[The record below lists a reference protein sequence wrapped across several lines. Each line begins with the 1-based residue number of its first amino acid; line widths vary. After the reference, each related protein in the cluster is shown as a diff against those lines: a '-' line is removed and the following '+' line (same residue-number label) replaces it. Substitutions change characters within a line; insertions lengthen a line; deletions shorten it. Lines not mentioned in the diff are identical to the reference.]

1 MIISKIILQIGNS
14 TNNASM
20 LIWLLVTMILF
31 AIVFLSVQK
40 FKKIIT
46 PKSEY
51 LAIVGVFLGIPF
63 SYYFQSER
71 IKYAVDGISG
81 YLQHFNLILEDQNY
95 FGNLLLSV
103 IIFTLLGAL
112 IGYFIDK
119 IEKK

>member
-1 MIISKIILQIGNS
+1 MKISKIILQIENS

-20 LIWLLVTMILF
+20 LIWLLFALTLF
-31 AIVFLSVQK
+31 AIAFLSVQK
-40 FKKIIT
+40 FKKIKT

-51 LAIVGVFLGIPF
+51 LAIVGVFIGIPF

-71 IKYAVDGISG
+71 IKFAVDGISG
-81 YLQHFNLILEDQNY
+81 YLQNFNRLLEDQNY

-103 IIFTLLGAL
+103 IIFTILGAL

-119 IEKK
+119 LEKK